1 MKRSLF
7 YAIVL
12 FCTTFLQSVVGGG
25 SAAFAQTS
33 GALTGVKDLTGA
45 DPNNSNNWI
54 TDENDYT
61 NDAPAKTFFLYNVG
75 TGQFL
80 NMGGVYGTHVT
91 LSDTPKYIFIYN
103 NTENGSISTSPTATK
118 LNLRTKQSTLF
129 ETGNAPDKSTDFI
142 AYVTADKQYP
152 GVYVDRSW
160 NNSVNGASQGPYGW
174 TIEPAKYANHSDAYV
189 LHQTVDGKELYLS
202 AEPNGN
208 NGNNCEAKAKNGSAN
223 QEWKFITLEQYS
235 KLFNVSPAS
244 LSAPTDASFLIKDPD
259 LSINNKYAQYWKV
272 SDGTTIM
279 LGTDTYFKIS
289 GADGDYQGDDAST
302 AGKRNNYQPL
312 NGRFFCG
319 AITSA
324 SGDFY
329 QDVTVNRGGWFIIRC
344 KGFSN
349 EGAQLFVVETTE
361 NSSNGGTTYAE
372 NGSRVTTA
380 LNVFTS
386 TQSATNRMLQAG
398 KDFAAGKYENQVMIY
413 IEPRE
418 GVSTYHL
425 RFGIS
430 VPSTNKTDGQ
440 TIFDSFRML
449 YATSTGAPDLI
460 LDEDNFDMNYL
471 TETTDEYKNAVLF
484 LRRSFT
490 LNKWNTFILPVSL
503 TYGQMKRT
511 FGDDVRLARLNYLT
525 DSSIRF
531 VTVEPASDNDVMLQA
546 YTPYIIKP
554 TKAPG
559 NNTQDE
565 EELHVGSSGSTQPWK
580 GAYKGTV
587 VTEGKISIPEN
598 HYVISMVTLDR
609 KTLPTSDNINTHTN
623 RMDEKWVSVLTD
635 QAVLSDHTMNAY
647 GTLAKT
653 YNNGEII
660 EGRDNLS
667 GAYYMKGNNIYQVP
681 SGKSYGL
688 KAFRCW
694 FKPGTSGNAKRV
706 EMYLDDVLMDAI
718 ETTGI
723 SSVFADN
730 GSAKAGIYS
739 ISGQLMG
746 YSLQGLPSGLYVVNG
761 KKIVVR

>member
-1 MKRSLF
+1 MQLYCSVPLSYK
-7 YAIVL
+7 V
-12 FCTTFLQSVVGGG
+12 QSGGGG

-45 DPNNSNNWI
+45 DPNKSNNWI

-61 NDAPAKTFFLYNVG
+61 KDTPAKTFFLYNIG

-103 NTENGSISTSPTATK
+103 NTENGSISTSTTATK
-118 LNLRTKQSTLF
+118 LNLRTKQSTLL
-129 ETGNAPDKSTDFI
+129 ETGNTPDESTDFI
-142 AYVTADKQYP
+142 AFVTADKQYP

-160 NNSVNGASQGPYGW
+160 NNFVKGASQPYGW
-174 TIEPAKYANHSDAYV
+174 TIKSANDANHSDAYV
-189 LHQTVDGKELYLS
+189 LYQTVNGKELYLS
-202 AEPNGN
+202 ADPNGK
-208 NGNNCEAKAKNGSAN
+208 NGNNCEAKAKNESAN

-272 SDGTTIM
+272 SDGTTIR
-279 LGTDTYFKIS
+279 LGTDTYYKNS
-289 GADGDYQGDDAST
+289 GTDVRYTGDDASN
-302 AGKRNNYQPL
+302 GNRNNYQPL

-361 NSSNGGTTYAE
+361 SSSNGGTTYAE

-413 IEPRE
+413 IEPKD

-653 YNNGEII
+653 YNNGKII

-667 GAYYMKGNNIYQVP
+667 GSYYMKGNSIYQVP

-730 GSAKAGIYS
+730 GSAKSGIYS

>member
-1 MKRSLF
+1 ML
-7 YAIVL
+7 
-12 FCTTFLQSVVGGG
+12 GGG
-25 SAAFAQTS
+25 KAFAQS
-33 GALTGVKDLTGA
+33 SVLKGVEDLKGA
-45 DPNNSNNWI
+45 DPTSSSNWI
-54 TDENDYT
+54 TNEEDYNNNT
-61 NDAPAKTFFLYNVG
+61 PAKTFLLYNIG
-75 TGQFL
+75 TGQFI
-80 NMGGVYGTHVT
+80 NMGGIYGTHT
-91 LSDTPKYIFIYN
+91 ALSDTPKYIFIYN
-103 NTENGSISTSPTATK
+103 NTKDGTISSSTTAYKSK

-129 ETGNAPDKSTDFI
+129 ATGTTPDQSTDFI
-142 AYVTADKQYP
+142 DYVTDPKYR
-152 GVYVDRSW
+152 GVYTDRSW
-160 NNSVNGASQGPYGW
+160 NNSVDGKSTGSYGW
-174 TIEPAKYANHSDAYV
+174 TIQSADDANHTDAY
-189 LHQTVDGKELYLS
+189 LIHQTVNNQELYLS
-202 AEPNGN
+202 AVTNDKNGN
-208 NGNNCEAKAKNGSAN
+208 TCEAVAKDGSTN
-223 QEWKFITLEQYS
+223 QEWKFITLEQYYN
-235 KLFNVSPAS
+235 LFNVSPAS
-244 LSAPTDASFLIKDPD
+244 LSAPTDASFLLMDPD
-259 LSINNKYAQYWKV
+259 LSINNKAASYWKTG
-272 SDGTTIM
+272 SGTTVK
-279 LGTDTYFKIS
+279 LGTDTFYRTS
-289 GADGDYQGDDAST
+289 GNETSYKGDDTSTPKKRSDYQT
-302 AGKRNNYQPL
+302 P
-312 NGRFFCG
+312 NGQYFCG

-329 QDVTVNRGGWFIIRC
+329 QDVTVSRGGWFIIRC

-349 EGAQLFVVETTE
+349 VGAQLFVVSTTV
-361 NSSNGGTTYAE
+361 NSSTNEITESG
-372 NGSRVTTA
+372 NRVTNA
-380 LNVFTS
+380 LNDHTS
-386 TQSATNRMLQAG
+386 TVTANDRMLQAG
-398 KDFAAGKYENQVMIY
+398 KDFKAGQYENQVMIY
-413 IEPRE
+413 IAPQD
-418 GVSTYHL
+418 GVSEYHL
-425 RFGIS
+425 RLGVM
-430 VPSTNKTDGQ
+430 VPSTNSSAGQ

-471 TETTDEYKNAVLF
+471 TETTDEYKNSVLF

-559 NNTQDE
+559 NNAEDE
-565 EELHVGSSGSTQPWK
+565 EELHVVKVGATSPWSGSYQ
-580 GAYKGTV
+580 GNN
-587 VTEGKISIPEN
+587 VTDGKISIPAN
-598 HYVISMVTLDR
+598 HYEISMVTLER
-609 KTLPTSDNINTHTN
+609 STLPTSENITAKTN
-623 RMDEKWVSVLTD
+623 KMDEKWVST
-635 QAVLSDHTMNAY
+635 LSDKAVGGNNTMNAY

-653 YNNGEII
+653 YNNGKII

-667 GAYYMKGNNIYQVP
+667 EAYYMKGNNIYQVP

>member
-12 FCTTFLQSVVGGG
+12 FCTTFLLSVVGGG

-45 DPNNSNNWI
+45 DPTNSNNWI

-61 NDAPAKTFFLYNVG
+61 KDTPAKTFFLYNVG

-80 NMGGVYGTHVT
+80 NMGGVYGTHVM

-103 NTENGSISTSPTATK
+103 NTENGSISTSTTATK
-118 LNLRTKQSTLF
+118 LNLRTKQSTLL
-129 ETGNAPDKSTDFI
+129 ETGNTPDKSTDFI
-142 AYVTADKQYP
+142 DYVTADKNYA
-152 GVYVDRSW
+152 GVYTDRSW
-160 NNSVNGASQGPYGW
+160 NNRVNGKSTGSYGW
-174 TIEPAKYANHSDAYV
+174 TIQSEDDANHTNAY
-189 LHQTVDGKELYLS
+189 LIYQTVNNQELYLS
-202 AEPNGN
+202 AVPNGK
-208 NGNNCEAKAKNGSAN
+208 NGNNCEAIAKDGTAN

-272 SDGTTIM
+272 SDGTTIK
-279 LGTDTYFKIS
+279 LGTDTYFKTS
-289 GADGDYQGDDAST
+289 GTDNTYKGDDV
-302 AGKRNNYQPL
+302 KRSNYQLL

-361 NSSNGGTTYAE
+361 SSSNGGTTYAE

-386 TQSATNRMLQAG
+386 TQSTTNRMLQAG

-413 IEPRE
+413 IEPKA

-430 VPSTNKTDGQ
+430 VPSTNKTTGQ

-484 LRRSFT
+484 LRRSFS
-490 LNKWNTFILPVSL
+490 LNKWNTFILPVNL

-531 VTVEPASDNDVMLQA
+531 VTVEPASDDDVMLEA

-554 TKAPG
+554 TKKPG
-559 NNTQDE
+559 TNAEDK
-565 EELHVGSSGSTQPWK
+565 EELHVVNSGTTSPWRGSYQGNSVSDGS
-580 GAYKGTV
+580 
-587 VTEGKISIPEN
+587 ISIPAN
-598 HYVISMVTLDR
+598 HYEISMVTLDR
-609 KTLPTSDNINTHTN
+609 STLPTNDKTK
-623 RMDEKWVSVLTD
+623 RMDKNWVSTLTD
-635 QAVLSDHTMNAY
+635 QAVGGNNTMNAY

-653 YNNGEII
+653 YNNRGII
-660 EGRDNLS
+660 DGRDHLS
-667 GAYYMKGNNIYQVP
+667 GSYYMKENNIYQVP

-694 FKPGTSGNAKRV
+694 FKPAKSATAKRV
-706 EMYLDDVLMDAI
+706 ELYLDDIMMDAA
-718 ETTGI
+718 ETTAI
-723 SSVFADN
+723 SSVFTDHSN
-730 GSAKAGIYS
+730 EAKADVYS
-739 ISGQLMG
+739 ISGQRVG
-746 YSLQGLPSGLYVVNG
+746 NSLQGLPAGLYIVNG
-761 KKIVVR
+761 KKVVVK

>member
-1 MKRSLF
+1 M
-7 YAIVL
+7 
-12 FCTTFLQSVVGGG
+12 
-25 SAAFAQTS
+25 
-33 GALTGVKDLTGA
+33 
-45 DPNNSNNWI
+45 
-54 TDENDYT
+54 
-61 NDAPAKTFFLYNVG
+61 
-75 TGQFL
+75 
-80 NMGGVYGTHVT
+80 
-91 LSDTPKYIFIYN
+91 
-103 NTENGSISTSPTATK
+103 
-118 LNLRTKQSTLF
+118 
-129 ETGNAPDKSTDFI
+129 
-142 AYVTADKQYP
+142 
-152 GVYVDRSW
+152 
-160 NNSVNGASQGPYGW
+160 
-174 TIEPAKYANHSDAYV
+174 
-189 LHQTVDGKELYLS
+189 
-202 AEPNGN
+202 
-208 NGNNCEAKAKNGSAN
+208 
-223 QEWKFITLEQYS
+223 
-235 KLFNVSPAS
+235 
-244 LSAPTDASFLIKDPD
+244 
-259 LSINNKYAQYWKV
+259 
-272 SDGTTIM
+272 
-279 LGTDTYFKIS
+279 
-289 GADGDYQGDDAST
+289 
-302 AGKRNNYQPL
+302 
-312 NGRFFCG
+312 
-319 AITSA
+319 
-324 SGDFY
+324 
-329 QDVTVNRGGWFIIRC
+329 NRGGWFIIRC

-361 NSSNGGTTYAE
+361 SSSNGGTTYAE

-413 IEPRE
+413 IEPKD

-587 VTEGKISIPEN
+587 VTEGKISIPEK

-653 YNNGEII
+653 YNNGKII

-667 GAYYMKGNNIYQVP
+667 GSYYMKGNSIYQVP

-730 GSAKAGIYS
+730 GSAKSGIYS

>member
-1 MKRSLF
+1 ML
-7 YAIVL
+7 
-12 FCTTFLQSVVGGG
+12 GGG
-25 SAAFAQTS
+25 KAFAQS
-33 GALTGVKDLTGA
+33 SVLKGVEDLKGA
-45 DPNNSNNWI
+45 DPRSSSNWI
-54 TDENDYT
+54 TNEEDYNKNT
-61 NDAPAKTFFLYNVG
+61 PAKTFLLYNIG
-75 TGQFL
+75 TGQFI
-80 NMGGVYGTHVT
+80 NMGGIYGTHT
-91 LSDTPKYIFIYN
+91 ALSDTPKYIFIYN
-103 NTENGSISTSPTATK
+103 NTKDGTISSSTTAYKSK
-118 LNLRTKQSTLF
+118 LNLRTKQSTLLA
-129 ETGNAPDKSTDFI
+129 TGTAPDKSTDFI
-142 AYVTADKQYP
+142 DYVTEPKYP
-152 GVYVDRSW
+152 GVYTDRSW
-160 NNSVNGASQGPYGW
+160 NNSVNGKSTGSYGW
-174 TIEPAKYANHSDAYV
+174 TIQSAGDANHTDAY
-189 LHQTVDGKELYLS
+189 LIHQTVNNKELYLS
-202 AEPNGN
+202 AVTNYKNGN
-208 NGNNCEAKAKNGSAN
+208 TCEAVAKDGSTN
-223 QEWKFITLEQYS
+223 QEWKFITLEQYYN
-235 KLFNVSPAS
+235 LFNVSPAS

-272 SDGTTIM
+272 SDGTTIK
-279 LGTDTYFKIS
+279 LGTDTYYKTS
-289 GADGDYQGDDAST
+289 GTDGDYQGDDAFP
-302 AGKRNNYQPL
+302 AVKRSNYQPL

-361 NSSNGGTTYAE
+361 SSSNGGTTYAE

-413 IEPRE
+413 IEPKD

-490 LNKWNTFILPVSL
+490 LNKWNTFILPVNL

-531 VTVEPASDNDVMLQA
+531 VTVEPASDDDVMLQA

-580 GAYKGTV
+580 GSYQGTV

-609 KTLPTSDNINTHTN
+609 NTLPTSDNIKVHTN

-706 EMYLDDVLMDAI
+706 EMYLDDVLMDAT
-718 ETTGI
+718 ETTSI
-723 SSVFADN
+723 SSVFADY
-730 GSAKAGIYS
+730 GHDAKAGVYS

-746 YSLQGLPSGLYVVNG
+746 NSLQGLPAGLYIVNG
-761 KKIVVR
+761 KKIVIR

>member
-1 MKRSLF
+1 
-7 YAIVL
+7 
-12 FCTTFLQSVVGGG
+12 
-25 SAAFAQTS
+25 
-33 GALTGVKDLTGA
+33 
-45 DPNNSNNWI
+45 
-54 TDENDYT
+54 
-61 NDAPAKTFFLYNVG
+61 
-75 TGQFL
+75 
-80 NMGGVYGTHVT
+80 
-91 LSDTPKYIFIYN
+91 
-103 NTENGSISTSPTATK
+103 
-118 LNLRTKQSTLF
+118 
-129 ETGNAPDKSTDFI
+129 
-142 AYVTADKQYP
+142 
-152 GVYVDRSW
+152 
-160 NNSVNGASQGPYGW
+160 
-174 TIEPAKYANHSDAYV
+174 
-189 LHQTVDGKELYLS
+189 
-202 AEPNGN
+202 
-208 NGNNCEAKAKNGSAN
+208 
-223 QEWKFITLEQYS
+223 
-235 KLFNVSPAS
+235 
-244 LSAPTDASFLIKDPD
+244 
-259 LSINNKYAQYWKV
+259 
-272 SDGTTIM
+272 
-279 LGTDTYFKIS
+279 
-289 GADGDYQGDDAST
+289 
-302 AGKRNNYQPL
+302 
-312 NGRFFCG
+312 
-319 AITSA
+319 
-324 SGDFY
+324 
-329 QDVTVNRGGWFIIRC
+329 
-344 KGFSN
+344 
-349 EGAQLFVVETTE
+349 
-361 NSSNGGTTYAE
+361 
-372 NGSRVTTA
+372 
-380 LNVFTS
+380 
-386 TQSATNRMLQAG
+386 MLQAG

-413 IEPRE
+413 IEPKE

-430 VPSTNKTDGQ
+430 VPSTNKTVGQ

-490 LNKWNTFILPVSL
+490 LNKWNTFILPVNL

-559 NNTQDE
+559 NNAEDE
-565 EELHVGSSGSTQPWK
+565 EELHVVKVGATSPWSGSYQ
-580 GAYKGTV
+580 GNN
-587 VTEGKISIPEN
+587 VTDGKISIPAN
-598 HYVISMVTLDR
+598 HYEISMVTLER
-609 KTLPTSDNINTHTN
+609 STLPTSENITAKTN
-623 RMDEKWVSVLTD
+623 KMDEKWVST
-635 QAVLSDHTMNAY
+635 LSDKAVGGNNTMNAY

-653 YNNGEII
+653 YNNGKII

-667 GAYYMKGNNIYQVP
+667 GSYYMKGNSIYQVP

>member
-1 MKRSLF
+1 MLK
-7 YAIVL
+7 
-12 FCTTFLQSVVGGG
+12 
-25 SAAFAQTS
+25 
-33 GALTGVKDLTGA
+33 GVEDLKGA
-45 DPNNSNNWI
+45 DPTSSSNWI
-54 TDENDYT
+54 TNEEDYNNNT
-61 NDAPAKTFFLYNVG
+61 PAKTFLLYNIG
-75 TGQFL
+75 TGQFI
-80 NMGGVYGTHVT
+80 NMGGIYGTHT
-91 LSDTPKYIFIYN
+91 ALSDTPKYIFIYN
-103 NTENGSISTSPTATK
+103 NTKDGTISSSTTAYKSK

-129 ETGNAPDKSTDFI
+129 ATGTTPDKSTDFI
-142 AYVTADKQYP
+142 DYVTDPKYP
-152 GVYVDRSW
+152 GVYTDRSW
-160 NNSVNGASQGPYGW
+160 NNSVNGKSTGSYGW
-174 TIEPAKYANHSDAYV
+174 TIQSADDANHTDAY
-189 LHQTVDGKELYLS
+189 LIHQTVNNRELYLS
-202 AEPNGN
+202 AVTNDKNGN
-208 NGNNCEAKAKNGSAN
+208 TCEAVAKDGSTN
-223 QEWKFITLEQYS
+223 QKWKFITLEQYYN
-235 KLFNVSPAS
+235 LFNVSPAS
-244 LSAPTDASFLIKDPD
+244 LSAPTDASFLIMDPD

-272 SDGTTIM
+272 SDGTTIK
-279 LGTDTYFKIS
+279 LGTDTYYKTS
-289 GADGDYQGDDAST
+289 GTDVRYTGDDASND
-302 AGKRNNYQPL
+302 KRNKYQPL

-361 NSSNGGTTYAE
+361 SSSNGGTTYAE

-413 IEPRE
+413 IEPKD

-430 VPSTNKTDGQ
+430 VPSTNKTVGQ

-490 LNKWNTFILPVSL
+490 LNKWNTFILPVNL

-531 VTVEPASDNDVMLQA
+531 VTVEPASDDDVMLQA

-565 EELHVGSSGSTQPWK
+565 EELHVGSSGSTQPWT
-580 GAYKGTV
+580 GSYQGTT

-609 KTLPTSDNINTHTN
+609 NTLPTSNNIKAQTN

-653 YNNGEII
+653 YNNGKII

-667 GAYYMKGNNIYQVP
+667 GSYYMKGNSIYQVP

-730 GSAKAGIYS
+730 GNAKAGIYS

-746 YSLQGLPSGLYVVNG
+746 NSLQGLPAGLYIVNG
-761 KKIVVR
+761 KKIVIR

>member
-12 FCTTFLQSVVGGG
+12 FCTTFLLSVVGGG

-45 DPNNSNNWI
+45 DPTNSNNWI

-61 NDAPAKTFFLYNVG
+61 KDTPAKTFFLYNVG

-103 NTENGSISTSPTATK
+103 NTENGSISTSTTATK
-118 LNLRTKQSTLF
+118 LNLRTKQSTLLA
-129 ETGNAPDKSTDFI
+129 TGTTPNKSTDFI
-142 AYVTADKQYP
+142 YYVVTDPKYP
-152 GVYVDRSW
+152 GVYTDRSW
-160 NNSVNGASQGPYGW
+160 NNSVNGKSTGSYGW
-174 TIEPAKYANHSDAYV
+174 TIQSADDANHTDAY
-189 LHQTVDGKELYLS
+189 LIHQTVNNQELYLS
-202 AEPNGN
+202 AVPNGK
-208 NGNNCEAKAKNGSAN
+208 NGNNCEAIAKDGTAN

-272 SDGTTIM
+272 SDGTTIK
-279 LGTDTYFKIS
+279 LGTDTYYKNS
-289 GADGDYQGDDAST
+289 GTDGRYQGDDVST
-302 AGKRNNYQPL
+302 SNYQAL

-361 NSSNGGTTYAE
+361 SSSNGGTTYAE

-398 KDFAAGKYENQVMIY
+398 MDFAAGKYENQVMIY
-413 IEPRE
+413 IEPKD

-531 VTVEPASDNDVMLQA
+531 VTVEPASDDDVMLEA

-554 TKAPG
+554 TKKPG
-559 NNTQDE
+559 TNAEDE
-565 EELHVGSSGSTQPWK
+565 EELHVVNSGTTSPWRGSYQGNN
-580 GAYKGTV
+580 
-587 VTEGKISIPEN
+587 VTDGKISIPAN
-598 HYVISMVTLDR
+598 HYEISMVTLER
-609 KTLPTSDNINTHTN
+609 STLPTSENITAKTN
-623 RMDEKWVSVLTD
+623 KMDEKWVST
-635 QAVLSDHTMNAY
+635 LSDKAVGGNNTMNAY

-653 YNNGEII
+653 YNGAII

-667 GAYYMKGNNIYQVP
+667 GSYYMKGNSIYQVP

-706 EMYLDDVLMDAI
+706 KMYLDDVLMDAI